1 MAHPGSL
8 VSWAVNVTLK
18 CQFEFRADTF
28 LLHEE
33 DSLDH
38 SWQLHLQDTAAPS
51 QANFTISPVT
61 WSRNGTYRCYSSH
74 SSSPFLLSQHSDPL
88 ELLRDS
94 HLMSIEGADSVP
106 GILWAGMGGIGKQ

>member
-1 MAHPGSL
+1 M
-8 VSWAVNVTLK
+8 NVTLK

-61 WSRNGTYRCYSSH
+61 WSHNGTYRCYSSH

-88 ELLRDS
+88 ELLVS
-94 HLMSIEGADSVP
+94 GEGLLTLSFLCLVSSGP
-106 GILWAGMGGIGKQ
+106 CS

>member
-1 MAHPGSL
+1 M
-8 VSWAVNVTLK
+8 SWAVNVTLK

-33 DSLDH
+33 DLLDH

-61 WSRNGTYRCYSSH
+61 WSHNGTYRCYSSH